1 MTLNESKHPG
11 GENLTTFYSGANQV
25 LRKFK
30 AGNLSSIPVAVSQS
44 ICFSNAIYLFIEY
57 FTYLTEL
64 L

>member
-1 MTLNESKHPG
+1 MTLNESRHPRS
-11 GENLTTFYSGANQV
+11 ENLTTFHSEANQV

-30 AGNLSSIPVAVSQS
+30 AGDLSSIPVAVSQGV
-44 ICFSNAIYLFIEY
+44 CFSNAMYLFIEY